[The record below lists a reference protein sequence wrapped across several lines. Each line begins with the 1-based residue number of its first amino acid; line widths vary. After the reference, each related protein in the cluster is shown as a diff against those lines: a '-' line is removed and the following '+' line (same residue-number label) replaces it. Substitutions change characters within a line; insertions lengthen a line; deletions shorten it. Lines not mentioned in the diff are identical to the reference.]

1 MTAARNPVLPGFHPD
16 PSICRVGDEF
26 YVVTSTFEYF
36 PGLPVHRSRDL
47 VDWELVGHAVHRE
60 EQFDL
65 STVAASGGLFAPTI
79 RHHDGRFFVAC
90 TLIGDD
96 GAQDSFVVTATDPAG
111 PWSDPA
117 WIEDASGIDP
127 SLLFDDDGRAW
138 WCGTRLADPGD
149 WPEQTEVWVRELD
162 VATMRLVGE
171 EQVVWHGAVDGAVW
185 AEGPHLYRLGDGV
198 LLLASEGGTERH
210 HAVSAARGAAPTG
223 PFAGSKANPL
233 LTHRHLGGGVDVA
246 NVGHAD
252 LVDDGRGGWWA
263 TVLATR
269 RLPRT
274 GADGPCSGPAR
285 ADALQARETWLV
297 PVSFEDGWPVFA
309 PGEGRLRREVEVPWA
324 DAIAPGPSSLVDEFD
339 GPAPHRELL
348 TIRTAPGLRRARLG
362 ERPGH
367 LRLEAVSGGLAEPV
381 PHAFAGFRLEQP
393 VARLSTELEIP
404 DAAPAGLVA
413 GLALRL
419 TDRRHVRFAVRVAGA
434 DTGAEAPGS
443 RSGSTRVLELVL
455 HVDGDDRLL
464 ASVEAPPGRLAL
476 VLDLDGFGA
485 VARLEHGD
493 DRADDA
499 AAAPVGTVD
508 LSPLSPSEGGGF
520 VGVVGGVFVVREPVP
535 PESTGAGSA
544 ADGPVPECS
553 PWADFDR
560 LRLEHAAER
569 RDRSVV

>member
-47 VDWELVGHAVHRE
+47 VEWELVGHAVHRE
-60 EQFDL
+60 EQLDL
-65 STVAASGGLFAPTI
+65 SRVAASGGLFAPTI

-90 TLIGDD
+90 TLIGDE

-117 WIEDASGIDP
+117 WIEDAHGIDP
-127 SLLFDDDGRAW
+127 SLLFDDDDRAW

-162 VATMRLVGE
+162 VAAMRLVGE
-171 EQVVWHGAVDGAVW
+171 EHVVWHGAVEGAVW
-185 AEGPHLYRLGDGV
+185 AEGPHLHRLDDEV

-210 HAVSAARGAAPTG
+210 HAVSAARGTAPTG

-233 LTHRHLGGGVDVA
+233 LTHRHLGGDVDVA

-269 RLPRT
+269 RLAGT
-274 GADGPCSGPAR
+274 GMTR
-285 ADALQARETWLV
+285 ADALQGRETWLV
-297 PVSFEDGWPVFA
+297 PVVFEDGWPVFA
-309 PGEGRLRREVEVPWA
+309 PGEGRLRHEVEVPWA
-324 DAIAPGPSSLVDEFD
+324 DATAPGPSKLVDEFD
-339 GPAPHRELL
+339 GPALHRELL
-348 TIRTAPGLRRARLG
+348 TIRTAPGMRRARLG

-381 PHAFAGFRLEQP
+381 PHAFVGFRLEQP

-404 DAAPAGLVA
+404 DTASAGLVA

-419 TDRRHVRFAVRVAGA
+419 TDRRHVRFAVRVMNPGPR
-434 DTGAEAPGS
+434 TEAPGS
-443 RSGSTRVLELVL
+443 GSARVLELVL

-464 ASVEAPPGRLAL
+464 ASVEAPPGRLGL
-476 VLDLDGFGA
+476 VLDLEGFGA
-485 VARLEHGD
+485 VARLERG
-493 DRADDA
+493 DRADDDA
-499 AAAPVGTVD
+499 ASAAVGVVD

-535 PESTGAGSA
+535 AGPAGSGS
-544 ADGPVPECS
+544 ADGPIPGSS
-553 PWADFDR
+553 PWADFGR

-569 RDRSVV
+569 GERADV

>member
-47 VDWELVGHAVHRE
+47 VEWQLVGHAVHRE
-60 EQFDL
+60 EQLDL

-90 TLIGDD
+90 TRIGAD
-96 GAQDSFVVTATDPAG
+96 GEQDGFVVTATDPAG

-117 WIEDASGIDP
+117 WIEGASGIDP

-138 WCGTRLADPGD
+138 WCGTRLAEPGD

-162 VATMRLVGE
+162 VAAMRLVGE
-171 EQVVWHGAVDGAVW
+171 EQVVWHGAVEGAVW
-185 AEGPHLYRLGDGV
+185 AEGPHLYRMADGV

-210 HAVSAARGAAPTG
+210 HAVSAARGARPTG
-223 PFAGSKANPL
+223 PFTGSKANPL
-233 LTHRHLGGGVDVA
+233 LTHRHLGRDVEVA

-269 RLPRT
+269 RLAVPGAR
-274 GADGPCSGPAR
+274 ADGTRGDLAR
-285 ADALQARETWLV
+285 ADALQGRETWLV
-297 PVSFEDGWPVFA
+297 PVAFEDGWPVFA
-309 PGEGRLRREVEVPWA
+309 PGAGRLRHEVAVPWA
-324 DAIAPGPSSLVDEFD
+324 DATAPGPSRLVDEFD
-339 GPAPHRELL
+339 GPALHRELL
-348 TIRTAPGLRRARLG
+348 TIRTAPGMRRSRLG

-367 LRLEAVSGGLAEPV
+367 LRLEAVSRSLAEPV

-393 VARLSTELEIP
+393 AARLSTALEVP
-404 DAAPAGLVA
+404 VAAPAGLLA

-419 TDRRHVRFAVRVAGA
+419 TDRRHLRFAVRVAGA
-434 DTGAEAPGS
+434 DVRG
-443 RSGSTRVLELVL
+443 SGSGSGSGCGRVIELVL
-455 HVDGDDRLL
+455 HIDGDDELL
-464 ASVEAPPGRLAL
+464 ASVEAPPGRLSL
-476 VLDLDGFGA
+476 ILDIDGFDA
-485 VARLEHGD
+485 VARLERVG
-493 DRADDA
+493 DA
-499 AAAPVGTVD
+499 ADGDVAVATAVGTVD

-520 VGVVGGVFVVREPVP
+520 VGVVGGVFVVCERATADHPDSADVHDH
-535 PESTGAGSA
+535 GSERSA
-544 ADGPVPECS
+544 
-553 PWADFDR
+553 WADFDH
-560 LRLEHAAER
+560 LGLEHGAAH
-569 RDRSVV
+569 